1 MTGNEGEN
9 NGSGAEEGKT
19 CHGDNEAGEGRN
31 AAFSPHETERKNRRE
46 SQRWQSANDHSE
58 ISEKT
63 DDPCSSTS
71 LAPARVSPRFVRGRL
86 SHETTLIWPLSFSVR
101 PVDI

>member
-19 CHGDNEAGEGRN
+19 CHGDNEAGEERN
-31 AAFSPHETERKNRRE
+31 VRGLFTARERERKNGRE

-63 DDPCSSTS
+63 DDPCSS
-71 LAPARVSPRFVRGRL
+71 SPRFVRGRL
-86 SHETTLIWPLSFSVR
+86 SHETTLIWPLSFSLSLC
-101 PVDI
+101 PSG